1 MPDMQ
6 KDCMITAMNTEKSNG
21 SQETPSMIETMICV
35 AKKLLERCRN
45 TTPPLNRA
53 NVPVGVRITEE
64 NRKIGL
70 HQLNPPVTK
79 SPEDSMYVAKNVVK
93 ASEILSTKSHKI
105 QVVRGILSSDNMETT
120 QPKTGD
126 SQIKSMIKS
135 VSKSVV
141 KIAKSNSPLCSE
153 FYSKRKTDN
162 MNDASTT
169 FTASSLRP
177 TVGRSRLRPYGTK
190 GADPNATVL
199 RTSTLGSHLFI
210 CRNMNKGLADEI
222 GVSLHSETD
231 SVRIIYEPWVAPEKH
246 GLENSPRII
255 PDYYM
260 GTNMRN
266 KVLTIDYHY
275 MILDD
280 IRNLRPL
287 NKTQLE
293 YIDNN
298 LNETQKHEIIVEFN
312 QIIKYYCLAK
322 S

>member
-1 MPDMQ
+1 MIEQNNKSNRIMPDMQ

-21 SQETPSMIETMICV
+21 SQETPKETPSMIETMICV

-64 NRKIGL
+64 NRKIVL

-79 SPEDSMYVAKNVVK
+79 SPEDLMYVAKNVVK

-162 MNDASTT
+162 IN
-169 FTASSLRP
+169 
-177 TVGRSRLRPYGTK
+177 
-190 GADPNATVL
+190 
-199 RTSTLGSHLFI
+199 HLFI

-231 SVRIIYEPWVAPEKH
+231 SVRIIYEPWVQPEKH

-266 KVLTIDYHY
+266 NVLTIDYHY

-293 YIDNN
+293 YIENN

-312 QIIKYYCLAK
+312 QIIKFYCLAN